1 MDNLTIVKIIAVTVI
16 AVCAITAGQYAL
28 LHGATAEAIYLS
40 SAALIAFLTATFA
53 QKK

>member
-1 MDNLTIVKIIAVTVI
+1 MDNLIIVKIVAVTVI

-40 SAALIAFLTATFA
+40 SAALITFLTATFT